1 MMSKQRRACSP
12 ASSGQLPSGHI
23 GAVPETKT
31 CSPTRTAR
39 LKPIVCS
46 KGEPDRANL
55 REAISEVSWPAS
67 TVNKGSS
74 QEVAETPMAGEDGRA
89 EAALSV
95 LRGVSVAQV
104 SEERGV
110 APEVVLQ
117 WVDLFCEG
125 GEARLSERA
134 PVDPVA
140 RDRFLTLVA
149 HEFRTP
155 LAIISGWLD
164 TMLASGP
171 VPEITD
177 EALASIR
184 RQVSHLERVARDAL
198 DAGAVAR
205 GQLRLIVSPV
215 KLRDLVE
222 GVLSS
227 MRDSRLL
234 LVPGEEVVVVA
245 DGSRLEQ
252 VVGGVLEHARRLAED
267 GQVSIEL
274 GTQDGNWALMT
285 ASVDGSELDIADA
298 AALLE
303 PYARSDTSF
312 GTGLG
317 LYLCRALLVAHG
329 GEIGLRAEGKN
340 TLFWFRL
347 PKSGPELSR
356 LVQRS

>member
-1 MMSKQRRACSP
+1 M
-12 ASSGQLPSGHI
+12 AS
-23 GAVPETKT
+23 
-31 CSPTRTAR
+31 
-39 LKPIVCS
+39 
-46 KGEPDRANL
+46 
-55 REAISEVSWPAS
+55 
-67 TVNKGSS
+67 
-74 QEVAETPMAGEDGRA
+74 EDGRA

-95 LRGVSVAQV
+95 LRGASVAQV
-104 SEERGV
+104 AEERGV
-110 APEVVLQ
+110 EPEVLLQ

-134 PVDPVA
+134 PLDPVA

-164 TMLASGP
+164 TMLSSGP
-171 VPEITD
+171 VPEIRD

-205 GQLRLIVSPV
+205 GQLRLIVAPV
-215 KLRDLVE
+215 DLRDLVE
-222 GVLSS
+222 SVLSS
-227 MRDSRLL
+227 MSDSRLE
-234 LVPGEEVVVVA
+234 LVRGEEVTVVA

-267 GQVSIEL
+267 GHVEIEI
-274 GTQDGNWALMT
+274 GTQDGEWALMT
-285 ASVDGSELDIADA
+285 ASVEGSELDIGDA

-317 LYLCRALLVAHG
+317 LYLCRALLGRKEHP
-329 GEIGLRAEGKN
+329 GLVPAPKVGARAEQDRPTELTRVGGPLGPGRPRWRATRELPGPADDGIKHVLGQPTGKGV
-340 TLFWFRL
+340 LLARVVR
-347 PKSGPELSR
+347 GHY
-356 LVQRS
+356 

>member
-1 MMSKQRRACSP
+1 VARDPRRQGNSEEVGSEAM
-12 ASSGQLPSGHI
+12 AS
-23 GAVPETKT
+23 
-31 CSPTRTAR
+31 
-39 LKPIVCS
+39 
-46 KGEPDRANL
+46 D
-55 REAISEVSWPAS
+55 
-67 TVNKGSS
+67 
-74 QEVAETPMAGEDGRA
+74 DGRA

-95 LRGVSVAQV
+95 LRGISVAQV
-104 SEERGV
+104 ADQRGV
-110 APEVVLQ
+110 EPEVVLQ

-134 PVDPVA
+134 PLGPVE

-171 VPEITD
+171 QPEIRE

-205 GQLRLIVSPV
+205 GQLRLIVAPV

-227 MRDSRLL
+227 MRDSRLS
-234 LVPGEEVVVVA
+234 LVPGEEVELVA

-267 GQVSIEL
+267 GHVSLEI
-274 GTQDGNWALMT
+274 GTQEGDWALMT
-285 ASVDGSELDIADA
+285 ASVDGSELDIGDA

-340 TLFWFRL
+340 TMFWFRL
-347 PKSGPELSR
+347 PRSGPELNR

>member
-1 MMSKQRRACSP
+1 M
-12 ASSGQLPSGHI
+12 AS
-23 GAVPETKT
+23 
-31 CSPTRTAR
+31 
-39 LKPIVCS
+39 
-46 KGEPDRANL
+46 
-55 REAISEVSWPAS
+55 
-67 TVNKGSS
+67 
-74 QEVAETPMAGEDGRA
+74 EDGRA

-95 LRGVSVAQV
+95 LRGASVAQV
-104 SEERGV
+104 AEDRGV
-110 APEVVLQ
+110 EPEVVLQ

-134 PVDPVA
+134 PLDPVA

-164 TMLASGP
+164 TMLSSGP
-171 VPEITD
+171 VPEIRD

-205 GQLRLIVSPV
+205 GQLRLIVAPV
-215 KLRDLVE
+215 DLRGLVE
-222 GVLSS
+222 SVLSS
-227 MRDSRLL
+227 MSDSRLE
-234 LVPGEEVVVVA
+234 LVPGEEVTVVG

-267 GQVSIEL
+267 GHVEIEI
-274 GTQDGNWALMT
+274 GTQDGDWGLMT
-285 ASVDGSELDIADA
+285 ASVDGSELDIGDA

-340 TLFWFRL
+340 TMFWFRL

-356 LVQRS
+356 IVQRS

>member
-1 MMSKQRRACSP
+1 M
-12 ASSGQLPSGHI
+12 AS
-23 GAVPETKT
+23 
-31 CSPTRTAR
+31 
-39 LKPIVCS
+39 
-46 KGEPDRANL
+46 
-55 REAISEVSWPAS
+55 
-67 TVNKGSS
+67 
-74 QEVAETPMAGEDGRA
+74 EDGRA

-104 SEERGV
+104 AEEQGV
-110 APEVVLQ
+110 TPEILLQ

-134 PVDPVA
+134 PVDPVT

-155 LAIISGWLD
+155 LAIISGWVD
-164 TMLASGP
+164 TMLASGSA
-171 VPEITD
+171 PEIRD

-205 GQLRLIVSPV
+205 GKLRLIVGPV
-215 KLRDLVE
+215 NLRDLVE

-227 MRDSRLL
+227 MRDTRLVL
-234 LVPGEEVVVVA
+234 LPGDEVVVVG

-267 GQVSIEL
+267 ARVDIEVS
-274 GTQDGNWALMT
+274 TQDGEWARLT
-285 ASVDGSELDIADA
+285 ATVQGSELDIGDA

-329 GEIGLRAEGKN
+329 GEIGLRTEKN
-340 TLFWFRL
+340 TTMFWFRL

-356 LVQRS
+356 LVQRT